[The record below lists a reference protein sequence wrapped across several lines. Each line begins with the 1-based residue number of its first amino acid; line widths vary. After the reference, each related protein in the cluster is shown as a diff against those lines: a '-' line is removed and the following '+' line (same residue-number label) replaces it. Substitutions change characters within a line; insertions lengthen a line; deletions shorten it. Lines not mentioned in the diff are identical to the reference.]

1 MGGWQRSP
9 VPTDGRTRRAVQSL
23 DGCCSDRSRVTA
35 KTPRA
40 PRVTTTSAGP
50 RACHSRATSSSR
62 RPGWSQRRSSS
73 LTLTM
78 SDSPTMCSGTIR
90 CPEEFRPPVRARL
103 VLAPGTD
110 SASTRTP
117 LADRCAEIISPKKS
131 APSWVT
137 NQTVSPSRTSRGR
150 RSPGC
155 HPDERRTCG
164 SPAARPGRPA
174 PHRSRRTLRQLA
186 GLSEALNGARSIRV
200 SSVARA
206 PRSYREASV
215 VEYAAVNRSSS
226 TRSPNNCRSSRN
238 ASGSTR

>member
-78 SDSPTMCSGTIR
+78 SDSPTMCST
-90 CPEEFRPPVRARL
+90 PARARSG
-103 VLAPGTD
+103 VPRSSGRPFGRD
-110 SASTRTP
+110 WSWHRGRT
-117 LADRCAEIISPKKS
+117 LR
-131 APSWVT
+131 
-137 NQTVSPSRTSRGR
+137 RRGR
-150 RSPGC
+150 RWPTGARRSSRRRSPHPVGSPTRRCLPAARAEGDVRRAATRMSDERAAPPLPDQVDQRLTDHDEHCVSSPGC
-155 HPDERRTCG
+155 PRRSTGRGPSG
-164 SPAARPGRPA
+164 SPAWPEHHARTERPA
-174 PHRSRRTLRQLA
+174 SW
-186 GLSEALNGARSIRV
+186 
-200 SSVARA
+200 
-206 PRSYREASV
+206 
-215 VEYAAVNRSSS
+215 S
-226 TRSPNNCRSSRN
+226 TRR
-238 ASGSTR
+238 